1 MTKLLMVGLALLTTA
16 CVTDTT
22 HSRKNLTEPCEI
34 SSQGKYIT
42 EPPALVERASGKT
55 DIPEKAQIAQK
66 NGCVSYEY
74 QIDKNGNVKN
84 VNVLAEEPKGYDFGK
99 TAAAQAKRN
108 KFEKPVKPDAW
119 YYTVT
124 SWHLGE

>member
-1 MTKLLMVGLALLTTA
+1 MKKVLIAALALLVTG
-16 CVTDTT
+16 CVTDTPA
-22 HSRKNLTEPCEI
+22 RKSLTEPCNI
-34 SSQGKYIT
+34 STQRPYVT
-42 EPPALVERASGKT
+42 EPPTLLERASGKT

-66 NGCVSYEY
+66 NGCVAYEY
-74 QIDKNGNVKN
+74 QIDKNGSVKN
-84 VNVLAEEPKGYDFGK
+84 VRILVEAPKGYDFGK

-108 KFEKPVKPDAW
+108 KYDKPSKPDAW

>member
-1 MTKLLMVGLALLTTA
+1 MKKVMIAGLAFLLA
-16 CVTDTT
+16 GCVTDTPVKK
-22 HSRKNLTEPCEI
+22 SLTEPCQI
-34 SSQGKYIT
+34 SSGGKYIT
-42 EPPALVERASGKT
+42 EPPALIERASGKT
-55 DIPEKAQIAQK
+55 DIPEKAQRAQI

-84 VNVLAEEPKGYDFGK
+84 VRVLAEEPKGYDLGN

-108 KFEKPVKPDAW
+108 LYEKPAKPDQW
-119 YYTVT
+119 YLTIT